1 MTEDLYVL
9 PASYGQQRLWLL
21 EQIDPD
27 TPLYNEAVGLRLR
40 GPLDPAALAAA
51 MSEVVSRHEVL
62 RSVLELEG
70 AEVVQ
75 VVREAEP
82 LALPVHE
89 ADSHERALA
98 EARELAA
105 VPFDL
110 GRGPLVRCRLT
121 RTGPDD
127 HLFTVVVHH
136 AVADGWS
143 LGVLLAELTGLYAA
157 AVRGE
162 DVSAVLPELAVQY
175 ADFAAWQKER
185 LDTGELD
192 GQLDHW
198 RERLAD
204 VAPPALPTDRVPAGA
219 PDRGTVQAPLRLPAA
234 MVRQLRAVAGGD
246 RGDVTPFMVALAA
259 YAVVLARWTRN
270 PDVVVGLPFAGRGQ
284 EELESLVGFFV
295 NTVPV
300 RVDLSADPEFTALLG
315 QVRGRCVDAYGNADV
330 PFELLVETLKLPR
343 RSGRT
348 PLTQTMLAVNNTWLP
363 DSAEAAGVAIEPTTL
378 LQERAHFEIT
388 VDLDGDGD
396 ELTGAVVLQ
405 ADLFTQETAD
415 LLARSVTAVLR
426 GAAMAPGTRISALP
440 CPLADEREAVG
451 EDETPDRAAPVTST
465 LSAGPAQAPQ
475 SATEIMLARLWTEVL
490 ERDTVGVHEEFYA
503 AGGNS
508 LRAVRVVMRARE
520 QGVELPMERVLGE
533 HTIRELAEL
542 L

>member
-40 GPLDPAALAAA
+40 GPLDTAALTAA
-51 MSEVVSRHEVL
+51 MSEVVARHEVL

-89 ADSHERALA
+89 ADSHELALA
-98 EARELAA
+98 QARELAA

-143 LGVLLAELTGLYAA
+143 LGVLLAELTALYTE
-157 AVRGE
+157 AVRGT
-162 DVSAVLPELAVQY
+162 DLSTVLPELAVQY

-198 RERLAD
+198 RERLAG
-204 VAPPALPTDRVPAGA
+204 VAQPALPTDRVPDAA
-219 PDRGTVQAPLRLPAA
+219 PERGTVQAPLRLPAA
-234 MVRQLRAVAGGD
+234 MVRQLRAVAGD
-246 RGDVTPFMVALAA
+246 TGDVTPFMVALAA
-259 YAVVLARWTRN
+259 YAVVLARWTRS

-300 RVDLSADPEFTALLG
+300 RVDLSEDPEFTAVLG
-315 QVRGRCVDAYGNADV
+315 QVRARCVDAYGNADV

-363 DSAEAAGVAIEPTTL
+363 DRAEAAGVTIEPTTL

-426 GAAMAPGTRISALP
+426 GAAMAPGTKVSALP
-440 CPLADEREAVG
+440 CPLADERAAAREEEAVT
-451 EDETPDRAAPVTST
+451 ETAPVTST
-465 LSAGPAQAPQ
+465 RPAGQTGTPR